1 MNQSEQR
8 IDDRILT
15 KQDLEKRYKVSRN
28 TIENW
33 SKYNGLP
40 LFEVSSNKKFI
51 RESDLLRWE
60 EELKGRMRSRVQSL
74 TTSDLVNTDCCIVGK

>member
-1 MNQSEQR
+1 MSQLEQR
-8 IDDRILT
+8 IEDRILT

-51 RESDLLRWE
+51 RESELLQWE
-60 EELKGRMRSRVQSL
+60 EELKSQMRSKIHSL
-74 TTSDLVNTDCCIVGK
+74 TISVPVNTD

>member
-1 MNQSEQR
+1 MKEKSMSQSEQR
-8 IDDRILT
+8 IEDRILT
-15 KQDLEKRYKVSRN
+15 KQDLEKRYRVSRN

-60 EELKGRMRSRVQSL
+60 EDLKKKRHERQ
-74 TTSDLVNTDCCIVGK
+74 K